1 MLAHRLFKSHRTG
14 RVINGKWL
22 DFKYPPNVGYDVLHS
37 LKLMTDLGVVS
48 DTRLCDA
55 LDVVESKMARGGL
68 WLLDRVPRGWSR
80 EDASQRTIQLEKA
93 GRPSKWIT
101 LQSLIV
107 LSHTRRTERAL
118 RLWHPLLSGI
128 EVARG
133 SRV

>member
-1 MLAHRLFKSHRTG
+1 M
-14 RVINGKWL
+14 
-22 DFKYPPNVGYDVLHS
+22 
-37 LKLMTDLGVVS
+37 
-48 DTRLCDA
+48 
-55 LDVVESKMARGGL
+55 
-68 WLLDRVPRGWSR
+68 LDRVPRGWSR